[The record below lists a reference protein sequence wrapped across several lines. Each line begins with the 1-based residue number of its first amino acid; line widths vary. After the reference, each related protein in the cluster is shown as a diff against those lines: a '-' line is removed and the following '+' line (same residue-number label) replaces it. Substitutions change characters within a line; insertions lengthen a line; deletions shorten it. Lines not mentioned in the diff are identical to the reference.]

1 MRNLPWYLTS
11 LAFVFIV
18 AGLVGTAHAKSSYL
32 TSFNSTYPTAP
43 TTIKNCTLCHPGGAT
58 SQLNSYATAYANAAH
73 AYAPIAALDS
83 DADGFTNIVE
93 INAGTYPGLA
103 TSKPAATVS
112 LASIAISGPASVNEN
127 GTASYSVTA
136 TMSDNST
143 KVVTATWS
151 ENSTATTISTAGVL
165 TASAVTANQAVIVS
179 ASYTEG
185 GITKTATYNV
195 SVVDVAGTPLTDDTE
210 FIKQVSRDFLNREI
224 DQAGLTYWS
233 GRLSTAS
240 LTRAALVEQFLLS
253 PEFSQNISPVARL
266 YFAYFLR
273 LPDYTGLMY
282 WVNSYT
288 QGTPLNDVSNAFAT
302 STEFQQSYG
311 TLSNAQ
317 FVQTV
322 YQNVLGRQPDA
333 GGLAYWTA
341 ELDAGRVARGQVM
354 VGFSESVEYQQIQA
368 NPVYV
373 TMVYIGLLRRAP
385 DQSGYDYWVAR
396 MNQGNSGQ
404 ELINQF
410 LTSAEYANR
419 FNASAPAVLTASV
432 STTSVATASV
442 SPMSVSTKST
452 AASALAPAPSMS
464 AATYAFPF
472 NQETVVEAEDK
483 NGDGN
488 IDTRFETSY
497 FYDGNDMLTMSVK
510 TQDNGVNGTIDAKV
524 TTSYGYNADGFPQ
537 TVAHSSDTNNDGVAD
552 SLRATTYENDATGR
566 VLRRHDSRDNN
577 ADGVPEVTSS
587 TQYAWNGAGL
597 LVIKATATDNN
608 NDGVAEAL
616 EKVNYSYDGSGR
628 LAGVRTELDA
638 QNDGIPDAIAEEVW
652 TWSGAMLASIVKS
665 VDSNGDTTTDSI
677 ETRTFGQD
685 GSGRLTGCDLV
696 VEQMSSGTMDSGSVQ
711 ASYDGSGNL
720 VGIMESYDAGN
731 DGTLDY
737 AKDTASTYSATGM
750 PMGMMRRSAN
760 EPVVMPVELG
770 LLHD

>member
-1 MRNLPWYLTS
+1 MRNLPWYLTPI
-11 LAFVFIV
+11 AFVFIV
-18 AGLVGTAHAKSSYL
+18 AGLAGTAHAKSSYM

-43 TTIKNCTLCHPGGAT
+43 STIKNCTLCHPGGAT
-58 SQLNSYATAYANAAH
+58 SQLNSYATAYANANH

-93 INAGTYPGLA
+93 INAGTFPGLA
-103 TSKPAATVS
+103 TSKPAATVT

-151 ENSTATTISTAGVL
+151 ENSTATTISPAGVL
-165 TASAVTANQAVIVS
+165 TATAVTANQVVAVS

-195 SVVDVAGTPLTDDTE
+195 SVVDVPGTPLTDDTE

-224 DQAGLTYWS
+224 DLAGLNYWF
-233 GRLSTAS
+233 GQLSTGS
-240 LTRAALVEQFLLS
+240 LTRAAVVEQFLLS

-288 QGTPLNDVSNAFAT
+288 QGTPLNDVSNAFAA
-302 STEFQQSYG
+302 SAEFQQRYG
-311 TLSNAQ
+311 SLSNAQ
-317 FVQTV
+317 FVQMI
-322 YQNVLGRQPDA
+322 YQNVLGRAPDA
-333 GGLAYWTA
+333 SGLAYWTT
-341 ELDAGRVARGQVM
+341 EIDAGRFTRGQVM
-354 VGFSESVEYQQIQA
+354 TGFSESVEYKQIQA
-368 NPVYV
+368 NSVYV

-419 FNASAPAVLTASV
+419 FNGSVAAVSTASV
-432 STTSVATASV
+432 STASV
-442 SPMSVSTKST
+442 STASVSTKSI
-452 AASALAPAPSMS
+452 AASALAPTTSVS
-464 AATYAFPF
+464 ATTYAFPF

-483 NGDGN
+483 NGDGT
-488 IDTRFETSY
+488 IDTRYETSY
-497 FYDGNDMLTMSVK
+497 FYDGNNLLTMSVK
-510 TQDNGVNGTIDAKV
+510 SQDNGVNGTIDAKV

-537 TVAHSSDTNNDGVAD
+537 SVAYSSDTNNDGVAD
-552 SLRATTYENDATGR
+552 SFLATTYDNDASGR
-566 VLRRHDSRDNN
+566 VLSRHDSRDNN
-577 ADGVPEVTSS
+577 ADGVPEATSL
-587 TQYAWNGAGL
+587 TQYAWNKAGQI
-597 LVIKATATDNN
+597 VRKATAADNN
-608 NDGVAEAL
+608 NDGVADAL
-616 EKVNYSYDGSGR
+616 EMVNYSYDGSGR
-628 LAGVRTELDA
+628 LAGVRIEQDA
-638 QNDGIPDAIAEEVW
+638 QNDGIPDAITDETW
-652 TWSGAMLASIVKS
+652 TWSGTTLVSIVKS

-677 ETRTFGQD
+677 ETRTFSQD

-696 VEQMSSGTMDSGSVQ
+696 VEQVSSGVMAAGSLQ
-711 ASYDGSGNL
+711 ASYDGFGNL

-737 AKDTASTYSATGM
+737 AKDTASSYTAAGM
-750 PMGMMRRSAN
+750 PMGVLLRSAD
-760 EPVVMPVELG
+760 EPVMIPVELG
-770 LLHD
+770 LLHK